1 MALGPNLTTVTITG
15 SYVDFEGTPIQGQ
28 IRFSISEV
36 LRNGTDDQMVA
47 PSSVVVPLNASGSF
61 SVSIPAT
68 NDPDVIPNPFLY
80 TVEESFPNGRTY
92 TISIPYTTSGS
103 LDLADLSPDPTLSES
118 YVAAVDLTS
127 WNTLESNITALDALI
142 DQVADKFP
150 ASGQYWY
157 IDSAYSTYTALDT
170 AFATYTALTAATYNI
185 SGEDIGTFVTSAQ
198 GYASSASSSATTAAN
213 NSAGTIS
220 PLLLIGG

>member
-15 SYVDFEGTPIQGQ
+15 SYVDFEGTPIEGQ

-47 PSSVVVPLNASGSF
+47 PSSVVVPLSSGSF

-68 NDPDVIPNPFLY
+68 NDPDVVPNPFVY

-92 TISIPYTTSGS
+92 EISIPYTTSGS
-103 LDLADLSPDPTLSES
+103 LDLADISPDPALTES
-118 YVAAVDLTS
+118 FVAAVDLTS

-142 DQVADKFP
+142 DQAADKFP

-157 IDSAYSTYTALDT
+157 IDSAYETYTALDT
-170 AFATYTALTAATYNI
+170 AFATYTALAAATHNI
-185 SGEDIGTFVTSAQ
+185 SGTDITSFVTSAQ
-198 GYASSASSSATTAAN
+198 GYASSASASATTAQN

>member
-15 SYVDFEGTPIQGQ
+15 NYVDFEGTPIEGQ

-47 PSSVVVPLNASGSF
+47 PSSVVVPLSSGSF

-68 NDPDVIPNPFLY
+68 NDPDVVPNPFVY

-92 TISIPYTTSGS
+92 EISIPYTTSGS
-103 LDLADLSPDPTLSES
+103 LDLADISPDPVLSETF
-118 YVAAVDLTS
+118 VAAIDLTT
-127 WNTLESNITALDALI
+127 WNTLESNIIALDAFI
-142 DQVADKFP
+142 DQAADKFP

-170 AFATYTALTAATYNI
+170 AFATYTALAAATHNI
-185 SGEDIGTFVTSAQ
+185 SGADITSFVTSAQ
-198 GYASSASSSATTAAN
+198 GYASSASSSATTAQN

>member
-15 SYVDFEGTPIQGQ
+15 NYVDFEGTPIEGQ

-47 PSSVVVPLNASGSF
+47 PSSVVVPLSSGSF

-68 NDPDVIPNPFLY
+68 NDPDVIPNPFVY

-92 TISIPYTTSGS
+92 EISIPYTTSGS
-103 LDLADLSPDPTLSES
+103 LDLADISPDPVLSES
-118 YVAAVDLTS
+118 FVAAIDLTT

-142 DQVADKFP
+142 DQAEDKFP

-157 IDSAYSTYTALDT
+157 IDSAFSTYTALDT
-170 AFATYTALTAATYNI
+170 AFATYTALTAGTFNI
-185 SGEDIGTFVTSAQ
+185 SGADITSFVTSAQ
-198 GYASSASSSATTAAN
+198 GYASSASSSATTAQN

>member
-15 SYVDFEGTPIQGQ
+15 NYVDFEGTPIEGQ

-47 PSSVVVPLNASGSF
+47 PSSVVVPLSSGSF

-68 NDPDVIPNPFLY
+68 NDPDVVPNPFVY

-92 TISIPYTTSGS
+92 EISIPYTTSGS
-103 LDLADLSPDPTLSES
+103 LDLADISPDPVLSETF
-118 YVAAVDLTS
+118 VAAIDLTT
-127 WNTLESNITALDALI
+127 WNTLESNIIALDAFI
-142 DQVADKFP
+142 DQVEDKFP

-157 IDSAYSTYTALDT
+157 IDSAYATYTALDT
-170 AFATYTALTAATYNI
+170 AFATYTALAAATHNI
-185 SGEDIGTFVTSAQ
+185 SGADITSFVTSAQ
-198 GYASSASSSATTAAN
+198 GYASSASSSATTAQN

>member
-1 MALGPNLTTVTITG
+1 MALGPNLTTVTLTG
-15 SYVDFEGTPIQGQ
+15 SYVNFEGTAIEGQ
-28 IRFSISEV
+28 VRFSIGEV

-47 PSSVVVPLNASGSF
+47 PSSVVVPLSSGSF
-61 SVSIPAT
+61 SVSLPAT
-68 NDPDVIPNPFLY
+68 NDPDVVPNPFVY

-103 LDLADLSPDPTLSES
+103 LDLADISPDPTLSES

-142 DQVADKFP
+142 DQDADKFP

-157 IDSAYSTYTALDT
+157 VDSAYSTYTALDT
-170 AFATYTALTAATYNI
+170 AFATYTALAAATYNI
-185 SGEDIGTFVTSAQ
+185 SGADITSFVTSAQ
-198 GYASSASSSATTAAN
+198 GYASSASASATTAQN
-213 NSAGTIS
+213 NSAGIIS